1 MKTKTVILTVL
12 LLLIITIDANAQCS
26 MCKAVVEAD
35 LESGGTK
42 GAGLNDGILYLMGI
56 PYIAALV
63 FGILFYLQKKKTR
76 NSLTE

>member
-12 LLLIITIDANAQCS
+12 LLLIITIDSNAQCS

-56 PYIAALV
+56 PYIAVLV
-63 FGILFYLQKKKTR
+63 FGVLFYLQKKKTH
-76 NSLTE
+76 NSLTQ